1 MPGWPESSA
10 AVSPSVT
17 SVHGSSIPNQN
28 VTDELLMH
36 AVRGG
41 DFDALGELFERHH
54 RPVFHFLSRTTGDP
68 GVAEDLVQEVFVRIL
83 KYRHTYEVDSRF
95 DTWLFRIARNARTDH
110 FRRRSPAA
118 APEADALEVPSHEPG
133 PAQQLE
139 QQVDVVQL
147 ERALRQLPDE
157 PRDLL
162 VLARYHGMPYDRIAE
177 TLGIETGAVKVRV
190 HRAMKQLRTLF
201 FRLEDAPCDVKK

>member
-1 MPGWPESSA
+1 MPRP
-10 AVSPSVT
+10 
-17 SVHGSSIPNQN
+17 SIPNQN

-36 AVRGG
+36 AVQGG

-54 RPVFHFLSRTTGDP
+54 RPVFHFLNRTTGDP
-68 GVAEDLVQEVFVRIL
+68 GAAEDLVQEVFVRIL
-83 KYRHTYEVDSRF
+83 KYRHTYEADSRF

-110 FRRRSPAA
+110 YRRRAPAA
-118 APEADALEVPSHEPG
+118 APEADALEVPSHQPG

-139 QQVDVVQL
+139 RQIEVVQL
-147 ERALRQLPDE
+147 ERALRQLPEE

-162 VLARYHGMPYDRIAE
+162 VLARYHGMPYDQIAE

-201 FRLEDAPCDVKK
+201 FRLEDAPCAVKK

>member
-1 MPGWPESSA
+1 
-10 AVSPSVT
+10 
-17 SVHGSSIPNQN
+17 

-36 AVRGG
+36 AVQGG
-41 DFDALGELFERHH
+41 NLDALGELFERHH

-68 GVAEDLVQEVFVRIL
+68 GAAEDLVQEVFVRIL
-83 KYRHTYEVDSRF
+83 KYRHTYDAESRF

-110 FRRRSPAA
+110 FRRRAPAP
-118 APEADALEVPSHEPG
+118 APEADALEVASGEPG

-139 QQVDVVQL
+139 QRVDVAQL
-147 ERALRQLPDE
+147 ERALQQLADE

-162 VLARYHGMPYDRIAE
+162 VLARYHGMPYDRIAD
-177 TLGIETGAVKVRV
+177 TLGIEPGAVKVRV

-201 FRLEDAPCDVKK
+201 FKLEDAPCAVKK